1 MQHDTKALSVSYG
14 NFGLVWLAHCHRA
27 SDPGLGVQNQRPGP
41 GSSGGGNQT
50 CPFLLIRCTTVFTQV
65 YMIHEKESIFYC
77 MFMKILTSTSSTQ
90 CTGNSNHREPCKLSA
105 LKFTTSSFFLLNLDI
120 CWGVL
125 LYLLLRWIS
134 LSSSN
139 PKKNIWHRGNKI
151 FRASFGHSHQALL
164 VSNSFS

>member
-65 YMIHEKESIFYC
+65 YMIQRKRINILLHVHEDFNVHKF
-77 MFMKILTSTSSTQ
+77 
-90 CTGNSNHREPCKLSA
+90 NSMHWQ
-105 LKFTTSSFFLLNLDI
+105 LKPQGT
-120 CWGVL
+120 V
-125 LYLLLRWIS
+125 
-134 LSSSN
+134 
-139 PKKNIWHRGNKI
+139 
-151 FRASFGHSHQALL
+151 QALGTEIH
-164 VSNSFS
+164 NK